1 MRGFGLIDRANIYS
15 KPSWRRT
22 MLTRQDRVK
31 KEGSEYFT
39 WNTPATAFGAITTI
53 EVAHQ
58 FPRSK
63 KYEPL
68 DWIEVCNNDAVD
80 LTLIINAET
89 FLPVPAGTIRTVDN
103 HALWQVGIRNDDT
116 AAASTLNRIIVSL
129 RRQPVTIDD
138 WARRGA

>member
-1 MRGFGLIDRANIYS
+1 M
-15 KPSWRRT
+15 KQWQRT

-39 WNTPATAFGAITTI
+39 WNTPATAAGGIATI

-58 FPRSK
+58 FPRAK

-80 LTLIINAET
+80 LTLIINADT
-89 FLPVPAGTIRTVDN
+89 FLPVPTGTIRTVDN
-103 HALWQVGIRNDDT
+103 HALWQVGIRNDDGAT
-116 AAASTLNRIIVSL
+116 ATSLNKIIVTL
-129 RRQPVTIDD
+129 RRQPITIDD
-138 WARRGA
+138 WARRRA